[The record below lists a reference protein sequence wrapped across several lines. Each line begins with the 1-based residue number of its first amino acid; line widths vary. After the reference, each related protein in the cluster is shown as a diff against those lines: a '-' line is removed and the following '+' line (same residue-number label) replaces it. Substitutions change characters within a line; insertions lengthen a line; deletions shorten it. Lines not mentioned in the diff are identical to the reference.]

1 MPEIYRVDQPNIM
14 HEMIDDEVVVVNLDS
29 GIYYSFDGVGGRLWQ
44 LLDGDGRSLES
55 VVALAATLYQ
65 GDPDHIASEVGRF
78 LNQLREEQLVNV
90 VSTEDGGD
98 GATGETLDSGGDRPA
113 FTAPMLNKYTDMEA
127 LLLADPIH
135 EVDEDAGWPNVKQ

>member
-44 LLDGDGRSLES
+44 LLDGGRSLKS
-55 VVALAATLYQ
+55 VTALAATLYQ

-78 LNQLREEQLVNV
+78 LNQLREEQLVNIV
-90 VSTEDGGD
+90 VAEESGG
-98 GATGETLDSGGDRPA
+98 GVTGDTFDSGGIRPV
-113 FTAPMLNKYTDMEA
+113 FTAPVLNKYTDMEA